1 MAAPVLATMG
11 VDEHFAAAV
20 SERAALDLR
29 FELACP
35 DARSEDGQ
43 RRVALSSETICIE
56 RRVVGI
62 AMHVN
67 VPTFSYRG
75 VVLRAYR
82 PAEAPTD
89 HFEIRLSHEDASLEV
104 ILKRTD
110 DDRDVIALWR
120 AYAGR
125 LSLPL
130 LVEDREGRL
139 LPVERLA
146 SSAADRRHGSAVRG
160 RRPRFLVRRQ
170 PGIRDETVLRHI
182 AARPS
187 AH

>member
-1 MAAPVLATMG
+1 MA
-11 VDEHFAAAV
+11 VDEHFAAAMT
-20 SERAALDLR
+20 EREGLDLR
-29 FELACP
+29 FEIACP
-35 DARSEDGQ
+35 DLRAEDGQ

-67 VPTFSYRG
+67 VPTFSYSG
-75 VVLRAYR
+75 VVLRAFR
-82 PAEAPTD
+82 PEGAAAD
-89 HFEIRLSHEDASLEV
+89 RYVIRLSHEDPSLEV
-104 ILKRTD
+104 VLHQTD
-110 DDRDVIALWR
+110 DDQDVIALWR
-120 AYAGR
+120 AYAAR

-139 LPVERLA
+139 QPVERLA
-146 SSAADRRHGSAVRG
+146 TSAADRRNGSSVRG
-160 RRPRFLVRRQ
+160 RRPRFLVRRR

-182 AARPS
+182 SAERP